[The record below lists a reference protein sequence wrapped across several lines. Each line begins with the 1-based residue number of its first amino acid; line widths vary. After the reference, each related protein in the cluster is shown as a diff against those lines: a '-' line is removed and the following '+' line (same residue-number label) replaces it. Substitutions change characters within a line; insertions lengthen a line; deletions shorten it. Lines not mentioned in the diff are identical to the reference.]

1 MMPKPSACVAMA
13 GLGGRAPWLRWACY
27 ALALLAA
34 PLLFPQAGALSIL
47 SQMGTAMVFALS
59 YNMLLGQGGM
69 LSFGHA
75 VYSGLGGYVAIHALN
90 LAGAGT
96 LPLPVALVPLAG
108 GLGGLF
114 FGIVFGYLST
124 RKAGTAFAMITLGMA
139 ELVFASALMFPGFF
153 GGEGGI
159 SGNRVIGSPFLGIT
173 FGPQIEVYYLI
184 AGWLFVCTAAMYAF
198 TRTPLGRILNAVR
211 DNPER
216 AEFIGYDPRHVRYLT
231 LVLSAFFAGV
241 SGGLA
246 ALNFE
251 IVSAENVSAARSAG
265 VLLAAFIGGIG
276 HFFGPLLGAMVGVFL
291 TVLLSSYTKA
301 WQLYLGAVFMLMV
314 MVAPGG
320 LAGMLLGLAG
330 FLRQGWRRGRLACA
344 SMLAWLA
351 CLAAAALLG
360 FAGLALLIEMLYQR
374 SLDAADGSAV
384 RLFGVTVETGSI
396 FPWLFAV
403 ALLASGGAAFLRL
416 RRAFL
421 ARWETLDDVMEGRA

>member
-1 MMPKPSACVAMA
+1 MR
-13 GLGGRAPWLRWACY
+13 GRQRWLLWGAY
-27 ALALLAA
+27 AAVLLAA
-34 PLLFPQAGALSIL
+34 PLLFPQAAALSIL

-75 VYSGLGGYVAIHALN
+75 VYSGLGAYVAIHALN
-90 LAGAGT
+90 LATAGS
-96 LPLPVALVPLAG
+96 LPLPVSLVPLAG

-124 RKAGTAFAMITLGMA
+124 RKAGTGFAMITLGMV

-153 GGEGGI
+153 GGEGGV
-159 SGNRVIGSPFLGIT
+159 SGNRVFGAPFLGIS

-184 AGWLFVCTAAMYAF
+184 AAWLFICTAAMYAF

-216 AEFIGYDPRHVRYLT
+216 AEFIGYDPRRVRYLT

-251 IVSAENVSAARSAG
+251 IVSAENVGAARSAG
-265 VLLAAFIGGIG
+265 VLLASFIGGIG
-276 HFFGPLLGAMVGVFL
+276 HFFGPLLGAIAGVFL
-291 TVLLSSYTKA
+291 TVVLSAWTKA

-314 MVAPGG
+314 MFAPGG
-320 LAGMLLGLAG
+320 LAGMLLGLLG
-330 FLRQGWRRGRLACA
+330 LLRQGWRGGIAACA
-344 SMLAWLA
+344 VMLAWLA
-351 CLAAAALLG
+351 CLGAAALLA
-360 FAGLALLIEMLYQR
+360 FAGVALLVEMLYQR
-374 SLDAADGSAV
+374 SLESADGSAV
-384 RLFGVTVETGSI
+384 RLFGMTLDTVAVA
-396 FPWLFAV
+396 PWLL
-403 ALLASGGAAFLRL
+403 ALAAMAAGSGAFLQL

-421 ARWETLDDVMEGRA
+421 VRWQAPAGAQEECA